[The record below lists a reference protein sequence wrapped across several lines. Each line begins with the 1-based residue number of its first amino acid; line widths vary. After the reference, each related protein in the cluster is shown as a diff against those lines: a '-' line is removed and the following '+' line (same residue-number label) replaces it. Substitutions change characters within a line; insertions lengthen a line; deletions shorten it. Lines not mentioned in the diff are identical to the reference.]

1 MYAVHVVYTKFIF
14 IILLLYMED
23 FETSDVGSENKEL
36 SKKERR
42 ELRRQERKARQA
54 RLGKKG
60 GTRRILVWAGI
71 AVGIVLVV
79 YGIILG
85 VSNKGDT
92 SVTPSSADSITEKDW
107 VKGDRTAQV
116 IVVEYGDFQCPAC
129 RTYYPVLK
137 SLAAEFSDKGVA
149 VAFRHFPL
157 RSHTN
162 ADESSWAAES
172 AGLQGKFW
180 EMHDMLFERQQSW
193 SNVRN
198 PKETFL
204 LYAQELGLDMAKFEA
219 DYESDAVHTAVEQ
232 SFQGGLGAGV
242 NSTPSFFINGTYIK
256 NPASIEEFRSLIT
269 NAINTSS

>member
-1 MYAVHVVYTKFIF
+1 
-14 IILLLYMED
+14 MED
-23 FETSDVGSENKEL
+23 FETSDIKPENQEL

-42 ELRRQERKARQA
+42 ELRRQERKAKQA
-54 RLGKKG
+54 RSGKKG
-60 GTRRILVWAGI
+60 GTKRILVWAGI
-71 AVGIVLVV
+71 TIGIVLVV

-85 VSNKGDT
+85 VSNKENT
-92 SVTPSSADSITEKDW
+92 SVAPSPVDTITETDW
-107 VKGDRTAQV
+107 VKGDRAAKVV
-116 IVVEYGDFQCPAC
+116 IVEYGDFQCPAC
-129 RTYYPVLK
+129 RTYYPVVK
-137 SLAAEFSDKGVA
+137 SLAAEFADKGVA

-193 SNVRN
+193 SSVRN

-204 LYAQELGLDMAKFEA
+204 LYAQELGLDIAKFEA

-242 NSTPSFFINGTYIK
+242 NSTPSFFINGAYIK
-256 NPASIEEFRSLIT
+256 NPASIDEFRSLIT
-269 NAINTSS
+269 NALNTSS